1 MANRNA
7 DSQGRSNRDFGG
19 KKPSFKGNRNSPK
32 RFDRDGAGD
41 RSRDRNSDGDRRSFD
56 RSDSN
61 GGYERKE
68 RSFDRQKNES
78 KGRFEKRDGDRR
90 NFDRPKGEFNGERRD
105 RNFDRPKGEFNGERR
120 DRNFDR
126 PKREFDGERRD
137 RNFDRGESRNFDR
150 PKGEFNGER
159 RERNFDRP
167 RGEFNGERRERNFDR
182 GEKRDRNFDRPR
194 GEFNGERR
202 NSDRPK
208 GEFNGERRERNF
220 DRPRGEFNGER
231 RERNFD
237 RGERRNFDRDNRFD
251 GSRNTAKQDRLAE
264 QERADIPRHFVSQD
278 EPFESNEAPDLI
290 YGRHPVLTAMQGERS
305 LNRIWVTEKLHYDP
319 RYLSLI
325 NQAKANGTVID
336 EVTPKRLDQ
345 ITHGANHQGIAAQ
358 IAAYEYTDLGDLIV
372 RAQAATDQPVIVV
385 ADSITDPHNL
395 GAIIRT
401 AEALGAQGIVIP
413 QRRAVGVTSTVMKVA
428 AGAIEKIPVARVVNL
443 ARALEDLKAA
453 GFWIYG
459 TASES
464 SQPIHTVKFAKASV
478 LVIGAEG
485 EGLGLMTQ
493 RGCDVLVSVP
503 LHGTTPSLNASV
515 AAGMALYEVFR
526 QRWENTIH
534 LDGFKTSIG
543 LKNQV

>member
-1 MANRNA
+1 MANPNNRNA

-19 KKPSFKGNRNSPK
+19 KKNNFKGKRSSNPK
-32 RFDRDGAGD
+32 
-41 RSRDRNSDGDRRSFD
+41 RDRNDGDRRNYG
-56 RSDSN
+56 SDSN

-68 RSFDRQKNES
+68 RSFDRSRDES
-78 KGRFEKRDGDRR
+78 KGRFEKRDS
-90 NFDRPKGEFNGERRD
+90 GER
-105 RNFDRPKGEFNGERR
+105 
-120 DRNFDR
+120 RNFDR
-126 PKREFDGERRD
+126 PKREFDGERR
-137 RNFDRGESRNFDR
+137 NSDR
-150 PKGEFNGER
+150 PRGEFNGER
-159 RERNFDRP
+159 RNFDRDNGERRSFDRSEKRNFDRP
-167 RGEFNGERRERNFDR
+167 RGEFNGERRNFDRDNGERRNSDRPRGEFNGERRNFDRGSGERRNFDR
-182 GEKRDRNFDRPR
+182 GEKRNFDRPR

-202 NSDRPK
+202 NSDRD
-208 GEFNGERRERNF
+208 NGERRSF

-231 RERNFD
+231 RNFD
-237 RGERRNFDRDNRFD
+237 RGERRSFDRPRGEFNS
-251 GSRNTAKQDRLAE
+251 SRNDSKRDRLAE
-264 QERADIPRHFVSQD
+264 QERSDIPRHFVAQD

-290 YGRHPVLTAMQGERS
+290 YGRHPVLSAMQGERS

-358 IAAYEYTDLGDLIV
+358 IAAYEYTELDDLIV
-372 RAQAATDQPVIVV
+372 RAKAATDQPVIVV

-413 QRRAVGVTSTVMKVA
+413 QRRAVAVTSTVMKVA

-443 ARALEDLKAA
+443 GRALEDLKAA

-459 TASES
+459 AASEG

-493 RGCDVLVSVP
+493 RGCDVLVSIP

-515 AAGMALYEVFR
+515 AAGMTLYEVFR

>member
-1 MANRNA
+1 M
-7 DSQGRSNRDFGG
+7 DS
-19 KKPSFKGNRNSPK
+19 KL
-32 RFDRDGAGD
+32 
-41 RSRDRNSDGDRRSFD
+41 
-56 RSDSN
+56 
-61 GGYERKE
+61 
-68 RSFDRQKNES
+68 
-78 KGRFEKRDGDRR
+78 
-90 NFDRPKGEFNGERRD
+90 
-105 RNFDRPKGEFNGERR
+105 
-120 DRNFDR
+120 
-126 PKREFDGERRD
+126 
-137 RNFDRGESRNFDR
+137 
-150 PKGEFNGER
+150 
-159 RERNFDRP
+159 
-167 RGEFNGERRERNFDR
+167 
-182 GEKRDRNFDRPR
+182 
-194 GEFNGERR
+194 
-202 NSDRPK
+202 
-208 GEFNGERRERNF
+208 
-220 DRPRGEFNGER
+220 
-231 RERNFD
+231 
-237 RGERRNFDRDNRFD
+237 
-251 GSRNTAKQDRLAE
+251 DRLAE
-264 QERADIPRHFVSQD
+264 QERSDIPRHFVAHD

-305 LNRIWVTEKLHYDP
+305 LNRIWITEKLHYDP

-372 RAQAATDQPVIVV
+372 RAKAATDQPVIVV

-464 SQPIHTVKFAKASV
+464 SQPVHTVKFAKASV

-493 RGCDVLVSVP
+493 RGCDVLVSIP